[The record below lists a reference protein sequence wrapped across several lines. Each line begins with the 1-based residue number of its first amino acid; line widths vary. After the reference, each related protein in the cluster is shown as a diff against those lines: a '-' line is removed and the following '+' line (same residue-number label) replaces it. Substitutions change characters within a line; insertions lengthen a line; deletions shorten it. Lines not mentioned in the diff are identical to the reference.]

1 MNNPRIYGTPPFTVV
16 VVHGGP
22 GAPGTMAPVARELAS
37 SWGVLE
43 PLQTARSLEDQIL
56 ELRHV
61 VASQADTPVALI
73 GSSWGGMLSFIVA
86 ARFPD
91 LVRKLILIGSGVFED
106 RYAAGIDAERFRRLD
121 DDERRAVNRLIDDL
135 NNPAVIHKN
144 TVMAGLG
151 HLFTRTDAF
160 DPLTLD
166 TEVIEVQF
174 DIFQAVWAEMVA
186 YRASGALLEL
196 GRQIRCPVVAIHG
209 DYDPHPAEGIRE
221 PLSTVLS
228 DFRFILLDQCGH
240 LPWIERRAKDRFY
253 RILNQEIGLPE

>member
-22 GAPGTMAPVARELAS
+22 GAPGTIAPVARELAS

-56 ELRHV
+56 ELGHV
-61 VASQADTPVALI
+61 VTSQADTPVALI
-73 GSSWGGMLSFIVA
+73 GSSWGAMLSFIVA

-106 RYAAGIDAERFRRLD
+106 RYAAGIDVERFRRLG
-121 DDERRAVNRLIDDL
+121 DDERRAANQLIDDL

-144 TVMAGLG
+144 TVMAELG

-166 TEVIEVQF
+166 TKFSRCNSISSRPSGQR
-174 DIFQAVWAEMVA
+174 WWPTGRVA
-186 YRASGALLEL
+186 HCWSLAGKF
-196 GRQIRCPVVAIHG
+196 VA
-209 DYDPHPAEGIRE
+209 R
-221 PLSTVLS
+221 
-228 DFRFILLDQCGH
+228 
-240 LPWIERRAKDRFY
+240 W
-253 RILNQEIGLPE
+253 